1 MRPVSSLPGRPFL
14 LMGLYK
20 MRPFMKNELF
30 GSRFQCS
37 CGRTHEITPR
47 EILYSE
53 DAILQLPNLVRKL
66 NLGNRL
72 GIVMD
77 RRTREAAG
85 DNVADVLKDEGF
97 DVRIHVI
104 PDRLGGKWPVTDDD
118 TVEALKGDITSDWLL
133 SVGSGVL
140 NDLAKWA
147 GADLGLPYVSFATAA
162 SMNGYSSANVAAT
175 IQNVK
180 SLWRGRPPLA
190 VLSDPAVL
198 ANAPYALTTAG
209 LGDVLAK
216 TISTTD
222 WRLNHLLFGDY
233 YCETS
238 AGLITE
244 IEPLY
249 MESPEDVPAGKPE
262 TLEALFMALVLSG
275 VSMTMAESSSPA
287 SGGEHLVSHTLD
299 TMSDLDGE
307 PHDLHGRQ
315 VGLATVLM
323 AELYQ
328 RVFAVDEPA
337 CAAPPE
343 DVDRA
348 FWGPI
353 SDKVQKLY
361 ADKLGRISDA
371 AGTLSNADSWD
382 DLRQQLAVRLHKP
395 ERLRDCLVRAKAAYR
410 AEDLGMNKDRLLTAL
425 THAHE
430 FRARFTILDLARLV
444 GIWPGAAAEIVEQW
458 A

>member
-1 MRPVSSLPGRPFL
+1 
-14 LMGLYK
+14 MGFHE
-20 MRPFMKNELF
+20 MQTFMKNELF
-30 GSRFQCS
+30 GSRFRCD
-37 CGRTHEITPR
+37 CGRTHEIMPQ
-47 EILYSE
+47 ELLYSE
-53 DAILQLPNLVRKL
+53 EAILNLPHLIRNL
-66 NLGNRL
+66 NLGNRP
-72 GIVMD
+72 GIIMD
-77 RRTREAAG
+77 PRTRQVAG
-85 DNVADVLKDEGF
+85 DRVVDALKSTGF
-97 DVRIHVI
+97 DVRIHII
-104 PDRLGGKWPVTDDD
+104 PDRPGGKWPITDDN
-118 TVEALKGDITSDWLL
+118 TVEALKKDISSDWLL

-175 IQNVK
+175 IRNVK

-190 VLSDPAVL
+190 VLSAPSVL

-222 WRLNHLLFGDY
+222 WYLNHLLFGDY

-249 MESPEDVPAGKPE
+249 MGSPEDIPAGKPE

-287 SGGEHLVSHTLD
+287 SGGEHLLSHTLD

-315 VGLATVLM
+315 VGLATVIM
-323 AELYQ
+323 AELYR
-328 RVFAVDEPA
+328 RVLAVDEPA
-337 CAAPPE
+337 CPAPPAE
-343 DVDRA
+343 VDRA
-348 FWGPI
+348 FWGPV
-353 SDKVQKLY
+353 SGAVQKLY
-361 ADKLGRISDA
+361 SDKLGRIA
-371 AGTLSNADSWD
+371 EAGKILSNAGSWD
-382 DLRQQLAVRLHKP
+382 ALRQKLAPRLHEP

-410 AEDLGMNKDRLLTAL
+410 AEDLGMSRDRLLTAL

-430 FRARFTILDLARLV
+430 FRARFTILDLARLT
-444 GIWPGAAAEIVEQW
+444 GIWPAAAAEIVEQW